1 MGMRECL
8 ETHSVIL
15 MEGALGERLKRE
27 YRLAMNRYITMGD
40 FYRTKTEANALKAL
54 WNQYIDVAR
63 RYGFPFL
70 AATPTRRTNRETLEQ
85 AGRTGE
91 VIAGN
96 VSLLRSVQQSSGIEM
111 YVGGQMGNRGNAY
124 SADGALGEQD
134 AYDFHSWTVEHFHQ
148 AGVDFLYPSLIPSLT
163 EAAGIAR
170 AIDPTG
176 LPYLLSFTIQG
187 DGRLLD
193 GTSIHDAI
201 GYIDSITRNKPV
213 RYMTNCVHPRFVYA
227 ALTHP
232 LNQTEQVRSR
242 FAGIQANAAPLTY
255 AELDAS
261 PVLLTSSPE
270 ELAADMMKLTELDC
284 IRIWGGCC
292 GTDNRHLESIAKALW
307 EHCQAPNAMI

>member
-1 MGMRECL
+1 MNLRNCMES
-8 ETHSVIL
+8 HSIIL

-27 YRLAMNRYITMGD
+27 YGLTMNRYITMGG
-40 FYRTKTEANALKAL
+40 FYRSRTEANALKAL

-70 AATPTRRTNRETLEQ
+70 AATPTRRTNRETLAL
-85 AGRTGE
+85 AGCPE
-91 VIAGN
+91 DVIAGN
-96 VSLLRSVQQSSGIEM
+96 VSLLRSVQQESGIEM

-124 SADGALGEQD
+124 SAEGALSERE
-134 AYDFHSWTVEHFHQ
+134 AYDFHSWTAERFCK
-148 AGVDFLYPSLIPSLT
+148 AGVDFLYPSLIPSLS

-193 GTSIHDAI
+193 GTSIDEAI
-201 GYIDSITRNKPV
+201 GFIDSITLNKPL

-227 ALTHP
+227 ALTQP
-232 LNQTEQVRSR
+232 FNQTERVRRR

-261 PVLLTSSPE
+261 PVLLTSTPE
-270 ELAADMMKLTELDC
+270 ELAADMMKLTQLDQ

-292 GTDNRHLESIAKALW
+292 GTDQRHLECVAKALR
-307 EHCQAPNAMI
+307 EHCQTPPPMV